1 MRKPVLFVLLLCA
14 ALVSTTFARPQ
25 YSTLFG
31 QSCFLCHASPTGNGM
46 RELYGSQFFGPQYLP
61 VKPISFA
68 TIEKIKPKLSESV
81 TIGADLRT
89 IWLATNVVQPDT
101 LQDGTVYYPEA
112 GLSDQFST
120 NTGTNA
126 QMEGNLYIQ
135 FRPTE
140 QFMLYLSRGVAD
152 ASGRM
157 EAYGMANLK
166 GFKAWV
172 KGGQFQENYG
182 FRFADHTS
190 YVRTGLLSGYDGG
203 PISSPTPPGYGV
215 GMEVGTRMLS
225 FDLSGSFTSAQ
236 SNTPMD
242 RDQQKRWIMRAYG
255 QHRIPFAQ
263 KWVVSAGGSWF
274 HAPGKAADP
283 EIGFP
288 GEATRA
294 VSWGGFGGIAFE
306 GIHDKMGSGH
316 GASNFGW
323 LATSLLFE
331 YDRKDWIT
339 PFLWTFQQ
347 NLSPFAVT
355 SAYATGQ
362 LEVMA
367 YQGVWVRAAYDWMD
381 NAETSSI
388 GGEAERTSLGVA
400 SYVLPWVEVSVMH
413 RLYSASPV
421 PGSTTEQSRNKKQI
435 EAQLHV
441 FF

>member
-1 MRKPVLFVLLLCA
+1 
-14 ALVSTTFARPQ
+14 
-25 YSTLFG
+25 
-31 QSCFLCHASPTGNGM
+31 M

-61 VKPISFA
+61 VKPISFE
-68 TIEKIKPKLSESV
+68 TLEKIKPKLSESV

-89 IWLATNVVQPDT
+89 IWLSTNTINDT
-101 LQDGTVYYPEA
+101 TEA
-112 GLSDQFST
+112 GLSAPLST
-120 NTGTNA
+120 NTGSSA

-190 YVRTGLLSGYDGG
+190 YVRTGLFSGYDGG
-203 PISSPTPPGYGV
+203 PVSSPTPPGYGV
-215 GMEVGTRMLS
+215 GMEVGSRILA

-236 SNTPMD
+236 SNTPID

-255 QHRIPFAQ
+255 QHRLPFAQ
-263 KWVVSAGGSWF
+263 KWIASLGGSWY
-274 HAPGKAADP
+274 HSPGKAADP

-288 GEATRA
+288 GKANRS

-306 GIHDKMGSGH
+306 GIHDMMGSGN

-339 PFLWTFQQ
+339 PIIWTFPSGA
-347 NLSPFAVT
+347 SPFAIT

-362 LEVMA
+362 LEIMA
-367 YQGVWVRAAYDWMD
+367 YQGIWIRAAYDWMD

-400 SYVLPWVEVSVMH
+400 SYVLPWVEVSVLH

-421 PGSTTEQSRNKKQI
+421 PGSTVQQARNKSQV